1 MNNLVPRVLSYPPTL
16 SRSVGTRLLNENHST
31 VFEGQEFL
39 FFFKRKICRKT
50 KVKKSLKRIL
60 NNKQYTQH
68 NLADTVR
75 KV

>member
-31 VFEGQEFL
+31 VFKGQEL
-39 FFFKRKICRKT
+39 FFLRETEKRKT
-50 KVKKSLKRIL
+50 EVKKSLKRIL

-75 KV
+75 KE